1 MEFTIREKN
10 PGPKVTIVKNG
21 EVVLESGA
29 PQTPEQEILAKGTE
43 EPKK

>member
-21 EVVLESGA
+21 EVVLEAGK
-29 PQTPEQEILAKGTE
+29 PQTPEQAMKAA
-43 EPKK
+43 PKK